1 MMTEQKATSVQRAI
15 DRVYA
20 GPLTDFISARDAL
33 AKDLRAAG
41 DRDAASAVKSL
52 RKPSRAAWALNRV
65 AHQEPESMI
74 ALDTAVA
81 GIVAAHTGDGD
92 VRAAMATLRNAVRD
106 YATVAAAESRSA
118 GIGLDVGELSNA
130 VLAVLGNPGSY
141 DELRNGRMS
150 EVPDAGGLDF
160 LASLP
165 ARPHLE
171 VSASRQ
177 GAPQTIDPAEAD
189 RAREEARLAA
199 ETLESA
205 RVAAEAA
212 EAAFADADTDVAR
225 AQESV
230 RHAESELKAAHQRR
244 EFARRTKEA
253 AAAELQNAE
262 AACREAERQLE
273 SSVQSSDR

>member
-1 MMTEQKATSVQRAI
+1 MMTDQTATSVQRAI
-15 DRVYA
+15 DRLYA
-20 GPLTDFISARDAL
+20 RPLTDFISARDAL
-33 AKDLRAAG
+33 AKELRAAG
-41 DRDAASAVKSL
+41 DREAASAVKSL

-65 AHQEPESMI
+65 AHQEPDSLT

-106 YATVAAAESRSA
+106 YATVAAAGSRSA
-118 GIGLDVGELSNA
+118 GVNLDAGELSNA
-130 VLAVLGNPGSY
+130 LLAVLGNPDSY
-141 DELRNGRMS
+141 GELRSGRMS

-177 GAPQTIDPAEAD
+177 TAPQTVDPAEAE
-189 RAREEARLAA
+189 RARKEARLAA

-212 EAAFADADTDVAR
+212 AAALADADTDVAI
-225 AQESV
+225 AQEEL
-230 RHAESELKAAHQRR
+230 RLAESELKAAQQRR
-244 EFARRTKEA
+244 EFARRTNEV
-253 AAAELQNAE
+253 AAAELRHAE
-262 AACREAERQLE
+262 AVSREAERRLE
-273 SSVQSSDR
+273 SSVRSMDP